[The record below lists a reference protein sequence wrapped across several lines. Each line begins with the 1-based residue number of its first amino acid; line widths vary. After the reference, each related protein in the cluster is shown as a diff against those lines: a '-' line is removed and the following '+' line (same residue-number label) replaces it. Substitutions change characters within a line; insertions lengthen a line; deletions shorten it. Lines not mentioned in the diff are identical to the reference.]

1 MITPFLVVFVL
12 KPNIIYLRY
21 LLVCIPFILL
31 LLSSLGARLWRC
43 CKWGKLAALI
53 LLGLVVYQNGARNYK
68 LMGNGRGNYLKA
80 LQFISERDPSPRIFV
95 TGNNR
100 VHIGEVIKFHNRYL
114 DRKVSYLKR
123 EKVTRPPRWFIYEVK
138 RFRKRPGP
146 NQGLTVPTEW
156 GKYHLVRRFHYS
168 SLSGAH
174 WYILQHESFR

>member
-1 MITPFLVVFVL
+1 MTIVYSARNTKTAEMVADAEGVVMNFVVVFVL
-12 KPNIIYLRY
+12 KPDIIYLRY

-80 LQFISERDPSPRIFV
+80 LQFISQRDPSPTIDV

-100 VHIGEVIKFHNRYL
+100 VHIGEVG
-114 DRKVSYLKR
+114 
-123 EKVTRPPRWFIYEVK
+123 VTIASFP
-138 RFRKRPGP
+138 
-146 NQGLTVPTEW
+146 LTHALTCEP
-156 GKYHLVRRFHYS
+156 
-168 SLSGAH
+168 SLS
-174 WYILQHESFR
+174 FK